1 MSTRYLN
8 ALNAKLRRAIQR
20 EQMFGVYRRRGEK
33 DRAARRLDQHTRVAN
48 IMLAVLSGGILVCVL
63 SLTGVI

>member
-1 MSTRYLN
+1 MSARYTN

-20 EQMFGVYRRRGEK
+20 EQLFGVYRRRSDQ
-33 DRAARRLDQHTRVAN
+33 DRAARRLDQHTRIAN
-48 IMLAVLSGGILVCVL
+48 AMLAVLAGGVLICVL